1 MSILYWWR
9 EIIMTS
15 LVVLCLWLI
24 NKNQSLDFKVKEIT
38 ITHQGEI
45 LKAEKRGA
53 ELIAAVELQR
63 KTDAEN
69 YAKEINIIN
78 SKYNSALLNNNRMHE
93 KVTTYNTKLHTVT
106 RETLETY
113 AKTGSIL
120 YGQCKS
126 KYLNL
131 GHYAAKLDAE
141 LDSKTKAPSN

>member
-1 MSILYWWR
+1 
-9 EIIMTS
+9 MTS

-45 LKAEKRGA
+45 LKAEKKTSD
-53 ELIAAVELQR
+53 IVAVAQR
-63 KTDAEN
+63 QRQLDAEN
-69 YAKEINIIN
+69 YAKEINSVN
-78 SKYNSALLNNNRMHE
+78 DKYNSAFLNSNRMHE
-93 KVTTYNTKLHTVT
+93 KVTTYNTRLHTVT
-106 RETLETY
+106 RETVEAY

-126 KYLNL
+126 EYLNL

-141 LDSKTKAPSN
+141 LDSKTKAP